1 MAATSARIGFIMT
14 DLRRAVAET
23 ASTKARYGDDAR
35 QSDDPIE
42 TYFDSTADAQIIAD
56 ERQALLAAERR
67 RFKVT
72 SKAAEELAAIDIADG
87 IPVARYV
94 DRQADVDRKMVVAE
108 IVIDLGRQSA
118 ITTLWG

>member
-14 DLRRAVAET
+14 DLRRAVSE
-23 ASTKARYGDDAR
+23 SPETKARYGDDAR
-35 QSDDPIE
+35 QSEDPIE
-42 TYFDSTADAQIIAD
+42 TFFDSVADAQKIAD
-56 ERQALLAAERR
+56 ERQALLSRERR

-72 SKAAEELAAIDIADG
+72 AKAADEFAHVDVADG

-94 DRQADVDRKMVVAE
+94 DREADADTKMLVAD
-108 IVIDLGRQSA
+108 IIIDLGRQSS